1 MLKEIFGFQDFLKE
15 IIFKFEEIFEV
26 IILSVNI

>member
-15 IIFKFEEIFEV
+15 IIFKFEKIFEV